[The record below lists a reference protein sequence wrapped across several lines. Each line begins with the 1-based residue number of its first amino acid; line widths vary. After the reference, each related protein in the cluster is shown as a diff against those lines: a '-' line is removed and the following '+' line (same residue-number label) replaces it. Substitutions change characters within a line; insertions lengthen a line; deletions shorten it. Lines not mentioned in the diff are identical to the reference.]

1 MVFARLI
8 SNNFNL
14 KNPKKPQKNIFMIYS
29 PRKATIERT
38 ELSIK
43 LPENS
48 RAFLATKF
56 EGQDIVKIIGP
67 DKKRL

>member
-8 SNNFNL
+8 SNNFTL
-14 KNPKKPQKNIFMIYS
+14 KNPRKSEKNIFMIYS
-29 PRKATIERT
+29 PRKATIERA

-48 RAFLATKF
+48 RSFLATKF
-56 EGQDIVKIIGP
+56 EGQDIVKIIEP
-67 DKKRL
+67 DKKKL